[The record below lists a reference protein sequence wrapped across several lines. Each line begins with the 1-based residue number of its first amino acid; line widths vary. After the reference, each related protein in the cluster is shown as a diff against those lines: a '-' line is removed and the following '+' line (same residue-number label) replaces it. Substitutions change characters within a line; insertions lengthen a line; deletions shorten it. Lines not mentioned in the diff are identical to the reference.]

1 VKHPNRSRVRP
12 VAWAMPALLGTAML
26 AACTRAPDLSTVQAE
41 AAKPVQRYD
50 IGQAIAANDVAVVAG
65 TQSGAVLTSADN
77 GKTWT
82 RNVLGPVSL
91 IDITTCPDGSFIAV
105 DFYRKVWSA
114 DARAAQWTAHE
125 LTKPRTPLTVA
136 CDKKG
141 QWWVAGTRATIAMS
155 ADKGATWKITDLG
168 EDAQITT
175 MQFVDTD
182 FAIAAGE
189 FGMTIAS
196 TDGGA
201 TWAKRTAMPGEFYPY
216 AVLFSSRNDGWASG
230 IGGQMLHTND
240 GAKTWTKAADA
251 PAALYRLF
259 THKGAPMGVGAA
271 GVVARL
277 QGNTWQNVAYPD
289 AVPAFLGGAASL
301 TQQDALVIGGPGG
314 LLRPV
319 SLKNQ

>member
-1 VKHPNRSRVRP
+1 
-12 VAWAMPALLGTAML
+12 MPALLGVALLT
-26 AACTRAPDLSTVQAE
+26 ACTRAPDFSAVQAE

-65 TQSGAVLTSADN
+65 TQSGAVLSSTDS
-77 GKTWT
+77 GKTWV
-82 RNVLGPVSL
+82 RSVLGPVSL

-114 DARAAQWTAHE
+114 DAKGTTWTAHE

-136 CDKKG
+136 CDKRG

-155 ADKGATWKITDLG
+155 ADKGASWKVTDLG

-175 MQFVDTD
+175 MQFVDD
-182 FAIAAGE
+182 AFAVAAGE
-189 FGMTIAS
+189 FGMVIAS
-196 TDGGA
+196 TDSGA

-216 AVLFSSRNDGWASG
+216 AVLFGSRTDGWASG
-230 IGGQMLHTND
+230 IGGQMLHTSD
-240 GAKTWTKAADA
+240 GAKTWTKMADA

-259 THKGAPMGVGAA
+259 THKGAPMGVGAV

-289 AVPAFLGGAASL
+289 AVPAFLGGGASL
-301 TQQDALVIGGPGG
+301 AQQDALVIGGPGG

>member
-1 VKHPNRSRVRP
+1 MKQIKGP
-12 VAWAMPALLGTAML
+12 VLGAMAVVVCATVLGG
-26 AACTRAPDLSTVQAE
+26 CTRAPDLSASQAE

-50 IGQAIAANDVAVVAG
+50 IGQAIAANDVVVVAG
-65 TQSGAVLTSADN
+65 TQSGAVLTSTDN

-114 DARAAQWTAHE
+114 DAHGAQWTAHE
-125 LTKPRTPLTVA
+125 LAKPRTPLTVA

-141 QWWVAGTRATIAMS
+141 QWWVAGTRATLAMS
-155 ADKGATWKITDLG
+155 ADKGATWKVTDLG

-189 FGMTIAS
+189 FGMTIAT

-216 AVLFSSRNDGWASG
+216 AVLFSSRTDGWASG
-230 IGGQMLHTND
+230 LGGQMLHTSD

-259 THKGAPMGVGAA
+259 THKGAAMGVGAV
-271 GVVARL
+271 GVIARL

-289 AVPAFLGGAASL
+289 AVPAFLGGVASL
-301 TQQDALVIGGPGG
+301 VQPDALVIGGPGG